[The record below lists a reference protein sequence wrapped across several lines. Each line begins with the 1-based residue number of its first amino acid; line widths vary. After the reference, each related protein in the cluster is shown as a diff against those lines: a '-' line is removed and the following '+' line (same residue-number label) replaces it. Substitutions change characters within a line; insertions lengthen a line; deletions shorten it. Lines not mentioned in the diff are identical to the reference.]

1 MSVGAAWF
9 IGWDVGAWHCD
20 KGDSRDALVIL
31 NHQGKLLCK
40 PWRGNLRSCIAQ
52 SESFSQ
58 WLHVVAG
65 LCGLEMP
72 SQVAHEPHTVTLA
85 IDTPLGF
92 SNDFVALLSGA
103 ATTKPFS
110 KFSENPYLYRE
121 TELLLFQHGYSPL
134 SAVKDMIG
142 SQATKGLHFLRK
154 FGFTPTPS
162 GIWQLNQSSQSH
174 QNPCQHRAFESYPT
188 VLKTSAMVAQYIE
201 QLRTQTHFDSWNQ
214 DSQDATYCAIAALLQ
229 TQHPELMAAPNSDVT
244 AESWIYVPKE
254 CLSDVRK
261 G

>member
-1 MSVGAAWF
+1 MSALTNWF

-20 KGDSRDALVIL
+20 KGGSRDALVIL
-31 NHQGKLLCK
+31 NDQGELLGK

-65 LCGLEMP
+65 LCELQMP
-72 SQVAHEPHTVTLA
+72 SQVALEQHSVTLA

-92 SNDFVALLSGA
+92 SHDFVALLSGA

-121 TELLLFQHGYSPL
+121 TELLLFQHGFSPL

-154 FGFTPTPS
+154 FGFTPTPN
-162 GIWQLNQSSQSH
+162 GNWQLNESSQNH
-174 QNPCQHRAFESYPT
+174 CQHSAFESYPT
-188 VLKTSAMVAQYIE
+188 VLKTSALVAQYIE
-201 QLRTQTHFDSWNQ
+201 QQRSQTDFNNWHQ
-214 DSQDATYCAIAALLQ
+214 DIQDAAYCAIAALLYQ
-229 TQHPELMAAPNSDVT
+229 QEPNTMATPTKDVT
-244 AESWIYVPKE
+244 TEGWIYVPKE
-254 CLSDVRK
+254 CLAGVRK
-261 G
+261 R

>member
-1 MSVGAAWF
+1 MSAGAAWF

-20 KGDSRDALVIL
+20 KGNSRDALVIL
-31 NHQGKLLCK
+31 NHQGKLLGK

-52 SESFSQ
+52 SESFNQ
-58 WLHVVAG
+58 WLHVVSG
-65 LCGLEMP
+65 LCGLQLP
-72 SQVAHEPHTVTLA
+72 SQAAPEQHSVTLA

-92 SNDFVALLSGA
+92 SHDFVSLLSGT

-121 TELLLFQHGYSPL
+121 TELLLFQHGFGPL
-134 SAVKDMIG
+134 SAVQDRIG

-154 FGFTPTPS
+154 FGFTPTPI
-162 GIWQLNQSSQSH
+162 GIWQLNQSSQNH
-174 QNPCQHRAFESYPT
+174 CQLSAFESYPT

-201 QLRTQTHFDSWNQ
+201 QLRIQTNFDSWHQ
-214 DSQDATYCAIAALLQ
+214 DIQDATYCAVAALLQ
-229 TQHPELMAAPNSDVT
+229 DRQPQLMAGPEHDVT
-244 AESWIYVPKE
+244 AEGWIYVPKA
-254 CLSDVRK
+254 CLTSVLK

>member
-1 MSVGAAWF
+1 MSAAAAWF

-31 NHQGKLLCK
+31 NNQGKLLGK

-52 SESFSQ
+52 SENFDE
-58 WLHVVAG
+58 LLRLVEG
-65 LCGLEMP
+65 LCGLQLPNQE
-72 SQVAHEPHTVTLA
+72 SLEPHSVTLA

-121 TELLLFQHGYSPL
+121 TELLLFQQGFGPL
-134 SAVKDMIG
+134 SAVQDRIG

-154 FGFTPTPS
+154 FDFTPTPS
-162 GIWQLNQSSQSH
+162 GIWQLNQNH
-174 QNPCQHRAFESYPT
+174 CQHNAFESYPT
-188 VLKTSAMVAQYIE
+188 VLKTSALVAKYIE
-201 QLRTQTHFDSWNQ
+201 QLRTQTNFDSWHE
-214 DSQDATYCAIAALLQ
+214 DIKDAAYCAIAALLQ
-229 TQHPELMAAPNSDVT
+229 TQHPELMAAPEKDVST
-244 AESWIYVPKE
+244 ESWIYVPKE
-254 CLSDVRK
+254 CLSGVRK
-261 G
+261 

>member
-1 MSVGAAWF
+1 MNAEAAWF

-31 NHQGKLLCK
+31 NHQGKLLGK

-58 WLHVVAG
+58 WLHLVAC
-65 LCGLEMP
+65 LCGLQLL
-72 SQVAHEPHTVTLA
+72 SQMAQAPHAVTLA

-92 SNDFVALLSGA
+92 SSDFVALLSGA

-121 TELLLFQHGYSPL
+121 TELLLFQHGFSPL

-154 FGFTPTPS
+154 FGFTPTPN
-162 GIWQLNQSSQSH
+162 GIWQLNQSSQNYGH
-174 QNPCQHRAFESYPT
+174 YRAFESYPT
-188 VLKTSAMVAQYIE
+188 VLKTSALVDQYIK
-201 QLRTQTHFDSWNQ
+201 QLRTLTNFDSWHQ
-214 DSQDATYCAIAALLQ
+214 DIQDAAYCAIAALLQ
-229 TQHPELMAAPNSDVT
+229 TQHPELMAAPEKDVS

-254 CLSDVRK
+254 CLSGVRK
-261 G
+261 